1 MVPDRDQRLAMYF
14 NMVKSRAFEQAIKS
28 VYLEGK
34 QPVFNMAKGPI
45 PGEMHLSDG
54 QEPCAVGVCAHLRP
68 DDTVTAT
75 HRPHHVAIA
84 KGVNLKEMA
93 AEIFGRKTGLSGG
106 RGGHM
111 HLFDARVNFCCSG
124 IIAQGMGPAVGA
136 ALAAKLR
143 GSDSIAVSY
152 IGEGAANQ
160 GAFHESLNLAALWRV
175 PVVFVIEDNAWG
187 ISVSKRDSTAVERN
201 SSRALAY
208 GIPGVFVQNNDVD
221 EIYSVAAEAVRRA
234 RRGGGPSLIE
244 IETCRLEG
252 HFMGDA
258 EGYRPQG
265 EVERLKSA
273 DPIVEYRKRL
283 LGAGI
288 DARELDAG
296 EQNAR
301 REVEQAIAFARSA
314 PAPQVEEALE
324 HVFA

>member
-1 MVPDRDQRLAMYF
+1 
-14 NMVKSRAFEQAIKS
+14 
-28 VYLEGK
+28 
-34 QPVFNMAKGPI
+34 
-45 PGEMHLSDG
+45 
-54 QEPCAVGVCAHLRP
+54 
-68 DDTVTAT
+68 
-75 HRPHHVAIA
+75 
-84 KGVNLKEMA
+84 
-93 AEIFGRKTGLSGG
+93 
-106 RGGHM
+106 
-111 HLFDARVNFCCSG
+111 
-124 IIAQGMGPAVGA
+124 
-136 ALAAKLR
+136 
-143 GSDSIAVSY
+143 
-152 IGEGAANQ
+152 
-160 GAFHESLNLAALWRV
+160 
-175 PVVFVIEDNAWG
+175 VIEDNAWG